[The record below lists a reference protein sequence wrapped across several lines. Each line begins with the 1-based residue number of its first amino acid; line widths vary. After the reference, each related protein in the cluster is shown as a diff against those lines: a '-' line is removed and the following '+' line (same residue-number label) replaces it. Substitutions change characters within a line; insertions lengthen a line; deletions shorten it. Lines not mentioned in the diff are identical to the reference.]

1 MPVIPTLH
9 QFQDAPAIGNAFVS
23 GVNIASEN
31 QRAAAQ
37 RQVEREKIA
46 AQQFMAML
54 ENQARMAQINNQ
66 KALAEQQLAFEK
78 ARSDAELGLRS
89 RALDLEDARTKSA
102 LELDE
107 RKLASAE
114 NLQAH
119 QIQAMVNQQNAEA
132 RFRIRLDELTRNNVP
147 PEKALM
153 QAALEFPTALNPQLV
168 NSALKERMDESFNPN
183 IATLEDGTKFVNL
196 GDGRWTTLQS
206 ALGRDKQSQPAKVVG
221 EFYLMNGKLTPIRY
235 PSEII
240 AMEKQLQDLEKKLAE
255 DEAGAIALAEY
266 NSGSRRQDTNAKAL
280 QYRNLQ
286 SQITNLKQRTADAKA
301 EYRTG
306 LAQSADESNA
316 RAGMQTSQAAQLARE
331 SLEGSKQ
338 VKTGRSGDVF
348 NRNGHEFM
356 LWNGKLFTPDE
367 LGAFIQA
374 NPSSPEIPGIKRA
387 ITEYQRKKQTRK

>member
-132 RFRIRLDELTRNNVP
+132 RFRIRLDELTRDNVP
-147 PEKALM
+147 PEKAFM

-183 IATLEDGTKFVNL
+183 
-196 GDGRWTTLQS
+196 
-206 ALGRDKQSQPAKVVG
+206 KQSQPAKVVG

-387 ITEYQRKKQTRK
+387 IIEYQRKKQTRK